1 MQLPTVLLKAIKSG
15 KVTLSQNDVLK
26 IEVRA
31 QDKRIEINALDDQ
44 IIDELISIALE
55 SSTKGSAISI
65 DGALETL
72 PIIKEISEDLCKQ
85 GLTLTI
91 SFKGDKMATIGYDAN
106 SKDSNIF
113 TGIKE

>member
-1 MQLPTVLLKAIKSG
+1 M
-15 KVTLSQNDVLK
+15 SQNDVLK

-31 QDKRIEINALDDQ
+31 QDKRIDINAIDDQ

-55 SSTKGSAISI
+55 SNTKDSAISI
-65 DGALETL
+65 DGAMETL
-72 PIIKEISEDLCKQ
+72 PIIKEISDDLCKQ

-106 SKDSNIF
+106 SEDSKIF